1 MQEDETKSQKVNP
14 LNSIFELIK
23 GSQSLINVQKL
34 EELRDESKSPMVIF
48 TCSDQKTI
56 LVMDHFVKRCN
67 DRDRGVR
74 LSHIIRDI
82 QDNKLTIRQ
91 GIIKLN
97 PKDLEIMTEHKLLL
111 TCLEKIT
118 SFILAKMPA
127 FASFKHCNF
136 F

>member
-1 MQEDETKSQKVNP
+1 
-14 LNSIFELIK
+14 
-23 GSQSLINVQKL
+23 
-34 EELRDESKSPMVIF
+34 
-48 TCSDQKTI
+48 
-56 LVMDHFVKRCN
+56 MDHFVKRCN